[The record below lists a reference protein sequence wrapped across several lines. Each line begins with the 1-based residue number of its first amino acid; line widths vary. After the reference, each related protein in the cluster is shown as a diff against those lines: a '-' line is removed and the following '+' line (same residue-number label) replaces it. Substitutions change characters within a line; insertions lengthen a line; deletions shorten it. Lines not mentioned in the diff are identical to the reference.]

1 MSYLIVRRE
10 IRKLSMQNT
19 VVHDIVLLTENN
31 EIHTRL
37 EMERGKE
44 NEVKRQVAVLHELE
58 N

>member
-1 MSYLIVRRE
+1 
-10 IRKLSMQNT
+10 MQNT

-37 EMERGKE
+37 EMERDKE

>member
-1 MSYLIVRRE
+1 MLLGE

-37 EMERGKE
+37 EMERDKE
-44 NEVKRQVAVLHELE
+44 DEVKRQVGVLHELE